1 VIEAYDPRSGGGIPL
16 RIAARPFRLVVLVP
30 VTIEGLGGKAMM
42 EAAVATQ
49 VRFWGGS
56 GNLVLPFDAGLLERD
71 LFWAIAE
78 RFDPDDFVV
87 YSPTWAE
94 IAEIAPKVEAR
105 DRLQLQE
112 RMAAD
117 GFEAER
123 IEEWLERRRTERPV
137 AASPTPQEM
146 EEIGA
151 RLAPFEDPAG
161 GFQFEVIDGVGS
173 ASWPFTDVPSF
184 VPTTPGIYAAPQS
197 GPGVGPDRRL
207 LETTVMGRFPAAL
220 ATELEQRSMDWREMP
235 RPEFLATVLRDGW
248 REDVFRYP
256 WDFSDTGTGTYLRSA
271 GRSRRSVVVV
281 GGEPWDF
288 ALFYGLHRMAGRAG
302 SGVFWVSPELE
313 GEQGYLDALAR
324 AIRHG
329 RLGRHPALAISA
341 SGAASEEVA
350 SRLNDLA
357 GSTVVEAGDWRQ
369 ALPPHPARI
378 YSREDEGHV
387 RRVATSDGAVAE
399 IETPTPSKVTADPAN
414 DMRWVS
420 EVSSPVWS
428 VLRNRRSARAALR
441 GLGPESELVRGGREG
456 LAYFSTGGFVPAG
469 SSLKSITVRP
479 ELRPVDLL
487 TQIQAVLRHEGIEAT
502 PSDKGV
508 FARESARLLGGHT
521 SLVEALRD
529 PGFRAMTDAYL
540 APAGTE
546 EAAGLFLRSDG
557 RRYLA
562 WRSLEQ
568 ALGSAAAV
576 DRLSERGVLARGV
589 VFKCANCRSQAFH
602 RIGTV
607 SERFVCGRCE
617 TEQAAGRGS
626 WGGSDEPRFSYRLAE
641 VIYEL
646 LDKHGELPIL
656 AVDDEFGDSD
666 LPLAVAFE
674 LEFEPS
680 EGPRELDIVCAVGSD
695 LVIGEATVDGKLT
708 AKRFEFL
715 RRLAPLL
722 NVRRILLATSEEH
735 WSEKTV
741 GLARESFPEAWP
753 ELILR
758 EGVRT
763 HP

>member
-1 VIEAYDPRSGGGIPL
+1 VIEAYDPRSGGGLPL
-16 RIAARPFRLVVLVP
+16 RVAARPFRLAVLVP
-30 VTIEGLGGKAMM
+30 VAIGGLEGKAMM
-42 EAAVATQ
+42 EAALASQ

-56 GNLVLPFDAGLLERD
+56 GNLVLPFDAGLLEQD
-71 LFWAIAE
+71 LFWAIAD

-87 YSPTWAE
+87 YSPTWME
-94 IAEIAPKVEAR
+94 IAEIAPEVEAR
-105 DRLQLQE
+105 DRHRLREQ
-112 RMAAD
+112 MAAD
-117 GFEAER
+117 GFESER

-137 AASPTPQEM
+137 AAAPAPQEM
-146 EEIGA
+146 EGIGA

-161 GFQFEVIDGVGS
+161 GFHFETIDGVGV

-184 VPTTPGIYAAPQS
+184 IPTSSGIYAAPQI
-197 GPGVGPDRRL
+197 GTGGGTDRRL
-207 LETTVMGRFPAAL
+207 LETTVMGRFPTAL
-220 ATELEQRSMDWREMP
+220 ASELEERSMDWREMP
-235 RPEFLATVLRDGW
+235 RPEHLRTVLGDRW
-248 REDVFRYP
+248 REEVFSYP
-256 WDFSDTGTGTYLRSA
+256 WDFSDTGTGTYLRSG

-288 ALFYGLHRMAGRAG
+288 ALFYALHRMGGRAG
-302 SGVFWVSPELE
+302 SGAFWVSPELQ
-313 GEQGYLDALAR
+313 GEKGYLDALAR

-329 RLGRHPALAISA
+329 RLGRHPALAVSA
-341 SGAASEEVA
+341 SGAGVEEVV
-350 SRLNDLA
+350 STLNRLA
-357 GSTVVEAGDWRQ
+357 GNPVVEAGDWRQ
-369 ALPPHPARI
+369 ALPSHPARI

-387 RRVATSDGAVAE
+387 RKVAVSDGAVAE
-399 IETPTPSKVTADPAN
+399 IETPTPSKVATDPAN
-414 DMRWVS
+414 DMRWVT
-420 EVSSPVWS
+420 EVSSPAWS

-469 SSLKSITVRP
+469 SSLRSITVRP

-487 TQIQAVLRHEGIEAT
+487 AQTQELLRHEGIEAT

-508 FARESARLLGGHT
+508 FARESARLLGGHA

-540 APAGTE
+540 APAGDD
-546 EAAGLFLRSDG
+546 EAVGLFLRSDG
-557 RRYLA
+557 RRYLS
-562 WRSLEQ
+562 WTSVEQ

-576 DRLSERGVLARGV
+576 DRLSDRGVLARGV
-589 VFKCANCRSQAFH
+589 VLKCANCRSQAFH

-617 TEQAAGRGS
+617 TEQAAGRRS

-646 LDKHGELPIL
+646 LHKHGELPIL
-656 AVDDEFGDSD
+656 AVHDEFGDSD

-680 EGPRELDIVCAVGSD
+680 EGPKELDILCAVGPD
-695 LVIGEATVDGKLT
+695 VVIGEATIDGKLT
-708 AKRFEFL
+708 ARRFEFL

-722 NVRRILLATSEEH
+722 NARQILLATSEEH

-741 GLARESFPEAWP
+741 ELAREAFPGPWP
-753 ELILR
+753 ELLLR